1 MLANKLNQA
10 IEGQLTSG
18 PSPDRHSESKLLSDE
33 EMHTETSPQDVE
45 DSAARRQPRSL
56 FTRPQFAIQL
66 QQSLAHPQ
74 TLSSPVTKPTPSLN
88 VVTHVTPLK
97 KLQDIMNGPSYDGSE
112 DYNQISP
119 CIKQVNQQSD
129 KKQISSF
136 SIKKSLVPVAMDY
149 SMQKSVSHGNS
160 HHSATSNL
168 NLNLPK
174 FYDPEEQL
182 EPLRGG
188 ANPFSL

>member
-1 MLANKLNQA
+1 MLKQPTTGVKEGGKTFRSSAPVHDDDLCSFQRGGNESSKRMQMLANKLNQA

-18 PSPDRHSESKLLSDE
+18 PSPDHHSESKLLSDE

-66 QQSLAHPQ
+66 QQSPAHPQ

-112 DYNQISP
+112 DYN
-119 CIKQVNQQSD
+119 
-129 KKQISSF
+129 
-136 SIKKSLVPVAMDY
+136 
-149 SMQKSVSHGNS
+149 
-160 HHSATSNL
+160 
-168 NLNLPK
+168 
-174 FYDPEEQL
+174 
-182 EPLRGG
+182 
-188 ANPFSL
+188 